1 MHDFHGSSEFDLT
14 SSPRETIADNVRRVH
29 FPGQRPV
36 IEPPILFG
44 RYLMYGDINR
54 KVEDISRKIRCV

>member
-36 IEPPILFG
+36 IEPPILFAQ
-44 RYLMYGDINR
+44 RRDTN
-54 KVEDISRKIRCV
+54 KVAT